1 MWGRNAQ
8 GLMAFTR
15 IIKHGSGAMVGPYRQ
30 TSNKKLKI
38 HKLTSFGFK
47 FVVGSHVDL
56 CIETISYKML
66 FGVILG
72 RTF

>member
-1 MWGRNAQ
+1 
-8 GLMAFTR
+8 
-15 IIKHGSGAMVGPYRQ
+15 MVGPYRQ
-30 TSNKKLKI
+30 TSNKKVKI
-38 HKLTSFGFK
+38 QKLISFSFK